1 MLQKTNYP
9 AYIDY
14 GNEPPPA
21 ATPVIHPK
29 SRMPSFKLDRLD
41 QGTRASA
48 KRVCMPNTCANKG
61 VCKEAYEDD
70 ILNVAFVRQQY
81 INKDGEDSKWMAASL
96 IPLCDCDLTTYTGPT
111 CAEGNETCISL
122 YLVGTNEM
130 R

>member
-1 MLQKTNYP
+1 MFIKKKYCIYEI
-9 AYIDY
+9 YI
-14 GNEPPPA
+14 
-21 ATPVIHPK
+21 IHNLRK
-29 SRMPSFKLDRLD
+29 KI
-41 QGTRASA
+41 
-48 KRVCMPNTCANKG
+48 N
-61 VCKEAYEDD
+61 EDD